1 MSLAMEPEHRGAQ
14 SSLSPLVVM
23 DNPKFTPGA
32 ARHPAHGH
40 LHGVPSIPAGPG
52 KAAPSRG
59 LPLPWEEVARVAWGF
74 ELLENLGQAKQC
86 LGFTE
91 ILG

>member
-14 SSLSPLVVM
+14 NSLSPLVVM

-40 LHGVPSIPAGPG
+40 LHGVHGIPAGSG
-52 KAAPSRG
+52 KAAPSQG
-59 LPLPWEEVARVAWGF
+59 LPLPWEEVARVAWDFRALGEFGPGKAVFGF
-74 ELLENLGQAKQC
+74 Y
-86 LGFTE
+86 
-91 ILG
+91 